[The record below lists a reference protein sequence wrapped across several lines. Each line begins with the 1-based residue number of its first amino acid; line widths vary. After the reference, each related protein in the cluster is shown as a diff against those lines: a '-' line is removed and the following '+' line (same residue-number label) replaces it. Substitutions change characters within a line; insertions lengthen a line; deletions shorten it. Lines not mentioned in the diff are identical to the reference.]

1 MSGDRLPPVRRVLPV
16 LAGIVIVAAGLYG
29 LLAIFRDRDSAEL
42 QAPAT
47 TQGPGTL
54 EAEGQGGDP
63 PTSGTPGAGNLVSET
78 SVDDPELLHALA
90 LGNVALVYGSRRPPP
105 GLEPLRDDA
114 TGPFDPELAAAGQ
127 VAFLVRR
134 PGVDGI
140 QALAWQRRYRASS
153 ASDPKLRE
161 FIEAWLGKGRGN
173 TD

>member
-63 PTSGTPGAGNLVSET
+63 PTSGTPGTGNLVRET
-78 SVDDPELLHALA
+78 DVEDPELLHVLA
-90 LGNVALVYGSRRPPP
+90 LVDVPLV
-105 GLEPLRDDA
+105 
-114 TGPFDPELAAAGQ
+114 
-127 VAFLVRR
+127 
-134 PGVDGI
+134 
-140 QALAWQRRYRASS
+140 
-153 ASDPKLRE
+153 
-161 FIEAWLGKGRGN
+161 
-173 TD
+173 